1 MRPYLS
7 LPPTKQ
13 QRLWGLIYL
22 AISQIALPFILELA
36 VWLLSLPL
44 TLGQFNGI
52 YIGTNCIVTLLIFRK
67 LLYKELRR
75 IPGRVGKLL
84 AYSLLGFVLYWIA
97 NLYVSFVI
105 GMLYPGFTNVNDA
118 AIDAMAAQDYWII
131 AICTVV
137 LAPIS
142 EELLFRGTLFAGF
155 YNRNRFLAYFLSMLL
170 FSAVHVVGYIGMY
183 PIGTL
188 LVCLVQYFPAAFCLC
203 WIYARADSILPP
215 ILIHAMLNLFALL
228 TMR

>member
-7 LPPTKQ
+7 VPPTKR

-22 AISQIALPFILELA
+22 ALDQTVLPF
-36 VWLLSLPL
+36 LLVLLLRLLPL
-44 TLGQFNGI
+44 KLTSGQFNGI
-52 YIGTNCIVTLLIFRK
+52 CIGINCIATVLIFRT
-67 LLYKELRR
+67 LLSKELRR
-75 IPGRVGKLL
+75 IPGRIGKLL
-84 AYSLLGFVLYWIA
+84 AYTVLGLILYWIA
-97 NLYVSFVI
+97 NLYVSFTI
-105 GMLYPGFTNVNDA
+105 GMLLPDFTNVNDA
-118 AIDAMAAQDYWII
+118 SIEAMVTQDYWIMGI
-131 AICTVV
+131 TTVI

-142 EELLFRGTLFAGF
+142 EELLFRGALFAGF

-203 WIYARADSILPP
+203 WIYVRADSILPP
-215 ILIHAMLNLFALL
+215 ILIHATINLLAFSS
-228 TMR
+228 MR